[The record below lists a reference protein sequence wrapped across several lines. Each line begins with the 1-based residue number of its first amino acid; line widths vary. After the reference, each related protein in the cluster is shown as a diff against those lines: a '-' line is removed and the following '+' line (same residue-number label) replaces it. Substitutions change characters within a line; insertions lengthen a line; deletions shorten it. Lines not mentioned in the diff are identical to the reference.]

1 MSPVSQT
8 NMIGLDDGPDW
19 ADSTL
24 FLQDARTMGRRRI
37 APFLAALAV
46 VATLAAGCSADHAT
60 SARSSTTRTSTVRTS
75 TTSTTSPPP
84 ADRSFSTPLS
94 TPSLQPGSDP
104 SVLPSPVLIADRT
117 NNRLLV
123 VNQQGEVVWE
133 FPRPGDLAPGQ
144 TFLVPDDAFFTPDG
158 REIVVTQED
167 DFVITII
174 DVATHRIVYRYGT
187 PGQPGSGPNQVHNP
201 DDAMQL
207 PDGYLIAAD
216 IKNCRIL
223 LIAPGAHTPTQIFG
237 ETTNSCL
244 HDPPTR
250 WGSPNGAFPL
260 SNGHYVVTEINGD
273 WVDELGLA
281 GTVYKSAHPP
291 GINYPSDTNE
301 VSPGVLVTVDYSN
314 PGTLET
320 FDWSGNLLWR
330 YHPLLGDPQLN
341 HPSLAFALPNGDFL
355 MNDDF
360 NDRVVVIDPRS
371 DRIVWQYGNTGQ
383 TGTAAGYLNRPDG
396 VDLVPPFSFD
406 IVRAETMGQPTTP
419 TP

>member
-1 MSPVSQT
+1 
-8 NMIGLDDGPDW
+8 
-19 ADSTL
+19 
-24 FLQDARTMGRRRI
+24 MGRRLI
-37 APFLAALAV
+37 ALSLAALA
-46 VATLAAGCSADHAT
+46 TGCSASHVT
-60 SARSSTTRTSTVRTS
+60 TIRSS
-75 TTSTTSPPP
+75 TTSTTTPSP
-84 ADRSFSTPLS
+84 ADRYFSTPLS
-94 TPSLQPGSDP
+94 SPSLQPGSDP

-123 VNQQGEVVWE
+123 VNQQGEIVWE

-158 REIVVTQED
+158 REIVATQED
-167 DFVITII
+167 DFVISII
-174 DVATHRIVYRYGT
+174 DVATHHIVYRYGT

-207 PDGYLIAAD
+207 PDGYLITAD
-216 IKNCRIL
+216 IENCRVL
-223 LIAPGAHTPTQIFG
+223 LIAPGAHTPAQVFG

-250 WGSPNGAFPL
+250 WGSPNGAFPM

-273 WVDELGLA
+273 WVDELGLNGA
-281 GTVYKSAHPP
+281 IYRSTHPP
-291 GINYPSDTNE
+291 GVHYPSDTNE

-330 YHPLLGDPQLN
+330 YHSLPGDPQLN
-341 HPSLAFALPNGDFL
+341 QPSLALALPNGDFL
-355 MNDDF
+355 MNDDY
-360 NDRVVVIDPRS
+360 NHRVVVIDPRT
-371 DRIVWQYGNTGQ
+371 DRIVWQYGHTGQ
-383 TGTAAGYLNRPDG
+383 TGTAPGFLNKPDG
-396 VDLVPPFSFD
+396 VDLVPPYSFD
-406 IVRAETMGQPTTP
+406 IIRAKTMGQPTTT